1 MRVRIQMERR
11 FYRQLEESERLEMKL
26 GILIYNVGL
35 IRKN

>member
-1 MRVRIQMERR
+1 MRVRIQIE
-11 FYRQLEESERLEMKL
+11 RQLEESERLEMKL